1 MKKYMGNYTN
11 EAAKAL
17 KGSER
22 IICRV
27 TDDGAIYVT
36 NGFIAYKMNPPEY
49 AAIVQPV
56 TCCEAGNYTMQ
67 NGEKAA
73 DNGFDLVK
81 LFNETVEQ
89 TANAPALERCPLTLQ
104 AGKAPAASYYNP
116 AAGVASFYNAKFI
129 AALTPSA
136 TLRAAGAI
144 SAAVAYVGGEPL
156 ALVLPIKPEPKAA
169 RAVKAYFAECDND
182 ATAEADKLRA
192 ELAQAQNELSAVR
205 GDLNR
210 ATNKIAELEA
220 QQAAQ
225 INEQTTLFVP
235 EFTVARYDTE
245 TGELFGH
252 APDYEALEAA
262 KSPAVHADKPGEYS
276 YCYEMEKAPTGCDF
290 SASLSYYGKHYYLR
304 PLRDDLPQLR
314 GRGISYDEQRSTY
327 TVTRRAYDKL
337 KEQYRMS
344 FETCLD

>member
-17 KGSER
+17 KGSE
-22 IICRV
+22 
-27 TDDGAIYVT
+27 
-36 NGFIAYKMNPPEY
+36 
-49 AAIVQPV
+49 
-56 TCCEAGNYTMQ
+56 
-67 NGEKAA
+67 

-89 TANAPALERCPLTLQ
+89 TAN
-104 AGKAPAASYYNP
+104 
-116 AAGVASFYNAKFI
+116 
-129 AALTPSA
+129 
-136 TLRAAGAI
+136 
-144 SAAVAYVGGEPL
+144 
-156 ALVLPIKPEPKAA
+156 
-169 RAVKAYFAECDND
+169 
-182 ATAEADKLRA
+182 
-192 ELAQAQNELSAVR
+192 
-205 GDLNR
+205 
-210 ATNKIAELEA
+210 
-220 QQAAQ
+220 
-225 INEQTTLFVP
+225 
-235 EFTVARYDTE
+235 
-245 TGELFGH
+245 

-304 PLRDDLPQLR
+304 PLRDDLPQLC